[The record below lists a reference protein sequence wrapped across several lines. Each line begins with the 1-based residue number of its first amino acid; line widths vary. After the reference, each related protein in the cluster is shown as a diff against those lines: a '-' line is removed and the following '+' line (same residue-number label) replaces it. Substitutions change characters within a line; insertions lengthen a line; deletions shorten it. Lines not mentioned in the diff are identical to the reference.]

1 MYGKL
6 KIYFGDKRKRET
18 EIKEVEHRLQ
28 EFEKNKLNLNIDIDS
43 LKGYEKEWSNF
54 VEGNKEIKKIR
65 LIEK

>member
-1 MYGKL
+1 MENSKSIL
-6 KIYFGDKRKRET
+6 ETKEKVET

-54 VEGNKEIKKIR
+54 VEKR
-65 LIEK
+65 